1 LKEYPESGNWLQN
14 ILHKQKEEP
23 AAMMREQFG
32 EEQYKIYNELVRVK
46 EMTKSTQARLPYQF
60 FIH

>member
-1 LKEYPESGNWLQN
+1 
-14 ILHKQKEEP
+14 
-23 AAMMREQFG
+23 MMREQFG